1 MPRKVVSPRRERS
14 AEPPVVIL
22 QLPFVSVSKD
32 AGEAGVGFVTLQ
44 RPEKRNTLSADVLG
58 DIEKAF
64 LFLQTRFDL
73 NVIILAGAGKSF
85 SAGAELSGTFFATGA
100 GDERETRDQRPS
112 VRQRRYASQLGR
124 RVIRAIM
131 DCEAITIAR
140 VQGHAIGGGFGLMQA
155 CDLRVVSAGA
165 IRDSEQ
171 TMAALTIALP

>member
-44 RPEKRNTLSADVLG
+44 RPEKRNALSADVLG

-85 SAGAELSGTFFATGA
+85 SAGAELSGT
-100 GDERETRDQRPS
+100 S
-112 VRQRRYASQLGR
+112 
-124 RVIRAIM
+124 M
-131 DCEAITIAR
+131 
-140 VQGHAIGGGFGLMQA
+140 
-155 CDLRVVSAGA
+155 
-165 IRDSEQ
+165 
-171 TMAALTIALP
+171 